1 MIQKY
6 IAFFIIALIAP
17 YSGAYAQKKIDAGS
31 QVYSIVGGQSDIHVL
46 VYKAGAL
53 GALGHNHVVSVGGLS
68 GKIYLGQPRANSRFE
83 FNVAVNKLVIDAP
96 RLRKREGKGFTSKP
110 TASDI
115 KGTRKNMLSKKLLN
129 GAKYPSIKV
138 KGTGGPRAGKTR
150 GTLNVSVTILGRTK
164 RLSLPISLSVKGNTL
179 VASGS
184 KRISHG
190 QLGLKPFSALF
201 GALKVGNQMDLKYRV
216 TARRAGR

>member
-1 MIQKY
+1 MYRIFV
-6 IAFFIIALIAP
+6 FFIIALIAP
-17 YSGAYAQKKIDAGS
+17 YGGAYAQKKTDAGS

-68 GKIYLGQPRANSRFE
+68 GKVYLSQPRTNSRFE
-83 FNVAVNKLVIDAP
+83 FNIAVNKLIIDAP
-96 RLRKREGKGFTSKP
+96 RLRKQEGKGFTSKP

-115 KGTRKNMLSKKLLN
+115 KGTRKNMLSRKLLN
-129 GAKYPSIKV
+129 GAKYPSIRV
-138 KGTGGPRAGKTR
+138 KGTGGPQAGKTS

-164 RLSLPISLSVKGNTL
+164 TLRLPISLSVKGDKLT
-179 VASGS
+179 ASGS
-184 KRISHG
+184 KRISHA

-216 TARRAGR
+216 TARRTGG